1 LAKTAYRI
9 LEEMIVGLN
18 LPSGSKFL
26 AISQPFDPDLLHQR
40 REGPFNRAHPTRVR
54 STAREQV
61 RQSPD
66 NESHA
71 LPAVRFGRACF
82 LLMDFL
88 VLAHQSR
95 LGVVFLANSAIV
107 TLG

>member
-18 LPSGSKFL
+18 LLFGSKIP
-26 AISQPFDPDLLHQR
+26 AISQPFDPGLLHRR

-54 STAREQV
+54 ITAREQV

-71 LPAVRFGRACF
+71 LPRRAVGRACF